1 MKFLAFPDSDLL
13 LEYLNRL
20 RSEVGEEDADGGS
33 LGGEGDGGEG
43 HVSDGLGLNRV
54 LALLNAEN
62 DDALLGVAPQ
72 QEVAVV
78 TGE

>member
-1 MKFLAFPDSDLL
+1 VLYLAFSVFELF
-13 LEYLNRL
+13 LEYLGGANG
-20 RSEVGEEDADGGS
+20 EVGEEDADGGC

-43 HVSDGLGLNRV
+43 HVPNRFGLNRV
-54 LALLNAEN
+54 LALLNAED

-78 TGE
+78 AAE

>member
-1 MKFLAFPDSDLL
+1 VLNLAFSVFELL
-13 LEYLNRL
+13 LEYLCGANG
-20 RSEVGEEDADGGS
+20 EVGEEDGDSGC

-43 HVSDGLGLNRV
+43 HVPDGFDLERILTR
-54 LALLNAEN
+54 LQTED